1 MKNSFKKMCSMSLTT
16 SLILVIVGFLLLIF
30 PEVILSLISY
40 ILGGIVLVNGAL
52 TILRYFKENNQNI
65 WNFDLAYGILCS
77 ILALVIIFNPNAI
90 ISIIPLILGIWM
102 MISSIFK
109 IQYSLNL
116 RTYHSDKWKLTLILA
131 IITLICGVLLM
142 VNPFSGAV
150 AITKVIGIF
159 IIVYSIIDIIECLTL
174 KKSINK
180 IVDIIDIDI

>member
-1 MKNSFKKMCSMSLTT
+1 MKNSFKKMCTMSLTT
-16 SLILVIVGFLLLIF
+16 SIILVIVGFLLLLF

-52 TILRYFKENNQNI
+52 TIMRYFKENKENL
-65 WNFDLAYGILCS
+65 WNFDLAYGLLCS

-116 RTYHSDKWKLTLILA
+116 KAYHSDKWTLTLILA
-131 IITLICGVLLM
+131 ILTLICGVLLM
-142 VNPFSGAV
+142 VNPFGGAL
-150 AITKVIGIF
+150 AMTQIIGIF
-159 IIVYSIIDIIECLTL
+159 IIIYSVIDIIECVAL

-180 IVDIIDIDI
+180 IVDIIDI